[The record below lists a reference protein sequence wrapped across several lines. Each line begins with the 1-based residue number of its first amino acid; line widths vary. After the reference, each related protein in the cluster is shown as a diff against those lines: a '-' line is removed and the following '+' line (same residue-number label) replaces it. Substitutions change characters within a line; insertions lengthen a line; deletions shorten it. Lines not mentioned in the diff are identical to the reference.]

1 MNINKRVDEAGR
13 TIYTLENGS
22 LELSKD
28 FPQSGGAYISLDGDN
43 GVSFYTM
50 SDLNTLIALLTKVRD
65 DIRPQ
70 KPNYFD
76 TYHALVGDI
85 EDLEVDDEDAE
96 NP

>member
-1 MNINKRVDEAGR
+1 MNINKRVDEVGR

-28 FPQSGGAYISLDGDN
+28 FPQSGGGYISLDGDN
-43 GVSFYTM
+43 GVSFYMT

-65 DIRPQ
+65 YVSPQ

-85 EDLEVDDEDAE
+85 EDLEADDE
-96 NP
+96 NPQA